1 MVEHDISAFLEH
13 ELANIRDEYNASVRE
28 DRKLPESWP
37 GQSTIKLLVRKA
49 SPLFIFAATVCRFIA
64 DRNDANPDRQLQEV
78 LLMGSDI
85 SQLDAT
91 YLPVLNKLIMGLS
104 NKRRD
109 RVLQEFRRIVGAI
122 IVRADPLSTSAL
134 AQIIDI
140 PRENIDDRLDMLHSL
155 LSIPPSAQSAV
166 RLLHLSF
173 RDFLLDPDK
182 RGKNLSWIDKIKA
195 HKEMTIGCLRVMCH
209 LRQDICGV

>member
-1 MVEHDISAFLEH
+1 M
-13 ELANIRDEYNASVRE
+13 
-28 DRKLPESWP
+28 
-37 GQSTIKLLVRKA
+37 A

-78 LLMGSDI
+78 LHIGSDI
-85 SQLDAT
+85 SQLHAT

-104 NKRRD
+104 NMRRD
-109 RVLQEFRRIVGAI
+109 KVLQEFRRIVGAI
-122 IVRADPLSTSAL
+122 IVLADPLSTSAL
-134 AQIIDI
+134 AQILYI
-140 PRENIDDRLDMLHSL
+140 PRENIYDRLDMLQSL

-182 RGKNLSWIDKIKA
+182 RGKNLSWMDKRKA
-195 HKEMTIGCLRVMCH
+195 HKEMTIYWLSACDVPSSTRYLWRSSSRH
-209 LRQDICGV
+209 TPIYD